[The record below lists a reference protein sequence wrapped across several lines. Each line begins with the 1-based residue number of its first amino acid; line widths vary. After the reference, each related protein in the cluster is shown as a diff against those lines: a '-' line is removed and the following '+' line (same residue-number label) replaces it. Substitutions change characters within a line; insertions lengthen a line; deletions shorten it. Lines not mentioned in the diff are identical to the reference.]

1 MIGYAGGK
9 AGGGLGRL
17 VRQRFPSAGLRGQA
31 VELQEHPDVKR
42 AYLGEGA

>member
-1 MIGYAGGK
+1 MTGYAGGK
-9 AGGGLGRL
+9 VDGGLGRL
-17 VRQRFPSAGLRGQA
+17 VGWCFPPAALHGSA